1 MTIKYY
7 AQLIDWTGCTQ
18 EDLSVNSEEDYDISP
33 VSGGTGKV
41 SVRMVLSV
49 LESRHKEPF
58 KKNIYDSA
66 SDTMQ
71 DDFFILLNGRHLA
84 RLQGLDTVVSDTDTL
99 SLISVT
105 EAG

>member
-18 EDLSVNSEEDYDISP
+18 EELPVTAEEDSGISP
-33 VSGGTGKV
+33 VSVSSGKV
-41 SVRMVLSV
+41 SVRMVLSA

-58 KKNIYDSA
+58 KENIYDSA
-66 SDTMQ
+66 TDTMQ

-84 RLQGLDTVVSDTDTL
+84 RLQGLDTLVSDTDIL
-99 SLISVT
+99 SVIPVT

>member
-18 EDLSVNSEEDYDISP
+18 EDLSVTAEKATGISS
-33 VSGGTGKV
+33 VSGDAGKV
-41 SVRMVLSV
+41 SVRMVLSA

-58 KKNIYDSA
+58 KENIYDS
-66 SDTMQ
+66 D
-71 DDFFILLNGRHLA
+71 ILS
-84 RLQGLDTVVSDTDTL
+84 V
-99 SLISVT
+99 IPVT